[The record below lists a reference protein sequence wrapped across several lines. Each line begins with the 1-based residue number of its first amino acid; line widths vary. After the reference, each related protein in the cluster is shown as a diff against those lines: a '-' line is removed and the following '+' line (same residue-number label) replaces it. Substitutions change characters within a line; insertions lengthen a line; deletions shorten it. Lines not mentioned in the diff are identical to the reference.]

1 MLPISTAT
9 PPPVATRRPRAGR
22 SWKPRPPTRRATMSA
37 QSTYG
42 RAPSSACPTPHQK
55 GRRMSRKPNF
65 TDLRSTGPPVA
76 APSAV
81 MAALMAAA
89 APGAAPAPPAGR
101 AQADR
106 RLLHLQRVFH
116 HAHPDPSS
124 RQPEV
129 ADSKGVQGHAE
140 KARQS
145 LIGNEGA
152 IVTLKVQQ
160 SASAAAEYS

>member
-1 MLPISTAT
+1 MPISTAT
-9 PPPVATRRPRAGR
+9 APPVATRRPRGGQ

-37 QSTYG
+37 RSTYG
-42 RAPSSACPTPHQK
+42 RAASSACPTPHQK
-55 GRRMSRKPNF
+55 DRRMSRKPNF

-81 MAALMAAA
+81 MAALMAPV
-89 APGAAPAPPAGR
+89 APGVPRAPPAGR

-106 RLLHLQRVFH
+106 QLLHPRHVLR
-116 HAHPDPSS
+116 HAHPGPSS
-124 RQPEV
+124 RQPEA
-129 ADSKGVQGHAE
+129 ADRQGVQEHAE
-140 KARQS
+140 KATQS
-145 LIGNEGA
+145 PIGSEGA